1 MNFLTDKIT
10 LLTGAT
16 SGIGRCLAI
25 QLAAQGARLAL
36 CGRSQEKLD
45 RLIAE
50 LESASHPS
58 ALAHAFCLSAEE
70 AILEFVAEDNS
81 L

>member
-1 MNFLTDKIT
+1 VSLLADRAS
-10 LLTGAT
+10 LLTGVT

-50 LESASHPS
+50 LEFASHPP
-58 ALAHAFCLSAEE
+58 ALARAFCLSAEE